1 MAADFFNTIPQVY
14 DQEERPPQPPW
25 RLLLAEA
32 EDKEKWAII
41 SQEVLIQI
49 EPFKDLME
57 SIRIKLCRVRQ
68 AANSPD
74 KMDPVL
80 ARSIIE
86 SAYLAIEKNM
96 LNAIPWP
103 EVAPPGSER
112 IVSLA
117 RVSTPFTRY

>member
-1 MAADFFNTIPQVY
+1 MLPIINACIVWDRQFKSDHFTVAADFFHTIPQVY

-25 RLLLAEA
+25 RLLPAEA
-32 EDKEKWAII
+32 IDKEKCAVM
-41 SQEVLIQI
+41 SQKVLIQI

-57 SIRIKLCRVRQ
+57 SIRIKLCRMRQ

-86 SAYLAIEKNM
+86 SA
-96 LNAIPWP
+96 
-103 EVAPPGSER
+103 
-112 IVSLA
+112 
-117 RVSTPFTRY
+117 